1 MTYLLLPGQTDDE
14 AVAIGDGAAT
24 VVVEVD

>member
-1 MTYLLLPGQTDDE
+1 LLLPGQTVDG
-14 AVAIGDGAAT
+14 AVAVGDGVAT